1 MKREAARGYAS
12 RPEEELIRQ
21 FAFTPIS
28 SVHLQLGRHEM
39 RPRVLNQRSSFASRT
54 ASDSSSPRAAGSRN
68 DSAAFASAVTSGAIA
83 VGSAV
88 ADASASF
95 ATGVRTGAGMAMVP
109 SHPFAPAHRAARD
122 GSSSS
127 SVGSQQSETRRAA
140 TKQASATS
148 RAPPIGARPASA
160 ARCRNRKTGAASAY
174 GGSVTGTRRI
184 CACRLRLARRS
195 TPAACPIASRSALL
209 AP

>member
-1 MKREAARGYAS
+1 MVIPSERSESRDLHSRRQSAS
-12 RPEEELIRQ
+12 SVTSEQ
-21 FAFTPIS
+21 SFAFAPFR
-28 SVHLQLGRHEM
+28 RHEM
-39 RPRVLNQRSSFASRT
+39 RPGARNQCPSFANR
-54 ASDSSSPRAAGSRN
+54 AARESSSPRAAGSRN
-68 DSAAFASAVTSGAIA
+68 DSAAFARAVTSGAIA
-83 VGSAV
+83 SGSAI

-95 ATGVRTGAGMAMVP
+95 ATGVRTGAGMAIVA

-174 GGSVTGTRRI
+174 GGSVTGTKRI
-184 CACRLRLARRS
+184 CAGRRRSARREWVVVVS
-195 TPAACPIASRSALL
+195 SGL
-209 AP
+209 